1 MKSLASGQKEAVSL
15 TDAAESRSLPIPPS
29 DCRSFAASQFT
40 RHEDLDP
47 MPMETQI
54 RGCGLDSNLVALGS
68 NCHPLSNNQ
77 QKLSAS
83 FSFFWFSDFWWSSK
97 RTKHQRIDALLF
109 GRGFAILMSQ
119 KADPYNHWLD
129 VLPEESQ

>member
-1 MKSLASGQKEAVSL
+1 
-15 TDAAESRSLPIPPS
+15 
-29 DCRSFAASQFT
+29 
-40 RHEDLDP
+40 

-54 RGCGLDSNLVALGS
+54 RGCGLDFESRGTRIKLPSTQQQPTETQRFFLLFFGFLISGGS
-68 NCHPLSNNQ
+68 S
-77 QKLSAS
+77 
-83 FSFFWFSDFWWSSK
+83 